1 MTALN
6 WRGWRDLIPIKR
18 VRESGPVVAVLRLDG
33 VIGRGAGLGPALSL
47 ATAADRIERA
57 FSMRHAKAVALV
69 VNSPGGSPV
78 QSALIA
84 GRIRALAV
92 EKELPVYAF
101 AEDVAAS
108 GGYMLLAAADT
119 LYADPS
125 SIVGSI
131 GVVSS
136 GFGFTELIS
145 KLGVERRL
153 HTAGDRKTLLDP
165 FLPESD
171 GDRERLKSIQQELH
185 ENFKAYVRGRR
196 QGKLKGPEDKLFSGE
211 FWTGTRAMELGLV
224 DDLGDIRTVLREKY
238 GKKVKLRL
246 VTGPRKWWRNR
257 LRSLFPTAI
266 DGGETWADQLV
277 GATERR
283 AIWARFGL

>member
-1 MTALN
+1 MKQFD
-6 WRGWRDLIPIKR
+6 WHGWREMIPIER
-18 VRESGPVVAVLRLDG
+18 VRDPAPVVAVLRLDG
-33 VIGRGAGLGPALSL
+33 VIGRGTHLGPALAL
-47 ATAADRIERA
+47 ANVAGRIARA
-57 FSMRHAKAVALV
+57 FSIRRVKAVALV

-84 GRIRALAV
+84 GRIRALAA
-92 EKELPVYAF
+92 EKELSVYAF

-119 LYADPS
+119 LYAHPS

-131 GVVSS
+131 GVISS
-136 GFGFTELIS
+136 GFGFTEMIA

-153 HTAGDRKTLLDP
+153 HTAGERKSLLDP
-165 FLPESD
+165 FLPETD
-171 GDRERLKSIQQELH
+171 DDRERLKSIQKELH

-196 QGKLKGPEDKLFSGE
+196 QGKLSGAEDELFSGE

-224 DDLGDIRTVLREKY
+224 DGLGDIRTVLREKY
-238 GKKVKLRL
+238 GDRVKLRL
-246 VTGPRKWWRNR
+246 VAEPRKWWRSR

-266 DGGETWADQLV
+266 DGGDTWADQLV
-277 GATERR
+277 DATERR
-283 AIWARFGL
+283 ALWARFGL

>member
-6 WRGWRDLIPIKR
+6 WCGWRDLIPIKR

-47 ATAADRIERA
+47 ATAAGRIERA

-165 FLPESD
+165 FRPESD

-196 QGKLKGPEDKLFSGE
+196 QGKLKGPEDELFSGE

-224 DDLGDIRTVLREKY
+224 DDLGDIRAVLREKY

-257 LRSLFPTAI
+257 LRPLFPTAI

>member
-6 WRGWRDLIPIKR
+6 WCGWRDLIPIKR

-47 ATAADRIERA
+47 ATAAGRIERA

-196 QGKLKGPEDKLFSGE
+196 QGKLKGPEDELFSGE

-224 DDLGDIRTVLREKY
+224 DDLGDIRAVLREKY

-257 LRSLFPTAI
+257 LRPLFPTAI

>member
-1 MTALN
+1 
-6 WRGWRDLIPIKR
+6 
-18 VRESGPVVAVLRLDG
+18 V
-33 VIGRGAGLGPALSL
+33 
-47 ATAADRIERA
+47 
-57 FSMRHAKAVALV
+57 KAVALV

-84 GRIRALAV
+84 GRIRALAA

-131 GVVSS
+131 GVISS
-136 GFGFTELIS
+136 GFGFTEMIA

-153 HTAGDRKTLLDP
+153 HTAGDRKSLLDP
-165 FLPESD
+165 FLPETD
-171 GDRERLKSIQQELH
+171 QDRERLKAIQKEMH

-196 QGKLKGPEDKLFSGE
+196 QGKLNATEDELFSGE

-224 DDLGDIRTVLREKY
+224 DGMGDLRTIMREKF
-238 GKKVKLRL
+238 GDKVKLRMIAE
-246 VTGPRKWWRNR
+246 PRRRWLGR
-257 LRSLFPTAI
+257 LRPLFPTAI
-266 DGGETWADQLV
+266 DGGDTWADQLV
-277 GATERR
+277 DATERR
-283 AIWARFGL
+283 ALWARFGL